1 MRTIKFRSQR
11 QYDGKWVYGDLE
23 NSPIGKFC
31 RIHEYKDNGYYKG
44 EVDVDPDTVGQFT
57 GLTDK
62 NGKEVYEGD
71 IVRYRPN
78 NKVYQVVFKDG
89 IFWGE
94 GNNGCGCAAHFF
106 PACEIIGNIHDNPEL
121 IEKGGD
127 HE

>member
-1 MRTIKFRSQR
+1 MRTIKFRAYRVNDTS
-11 QYDGKWVYGDLE
+11 WAFGDLVHLK
-23 NSPIGKFC
+23 NDAGF
-31 RIHEYKDNGYYKG
+31 Y
-44 EVDVDPDTVGQFT
+44 EVYIQDDGVPLLVDPDSVGQFT
-57 GLTDK
+57 GIRDK
-62 NGKEVYEGD
+62 KGRGIYEGD

-94 GNNGCGCAAHFF
+94 GNNGCGAAAHFF

>member
-1 MRTIKFRSQR
+1 MRTIKFR
-11 QYDGKWVYGDLE
+11 GKDFAGTWWYGYPSLHE
-23 NSPIGKFC
+23 GNPV
-31 RIHEYKDNGYYKG
+31 IHPLKCVGASML
-44 EVDVDPDTVGQFT
+44 VDPDTVGQFT

-106 PACEIIGNIHDNPEL
+106 PACEIVGNIHDV
-121 IEKGGD
+121 EKGGKL
-127 HE
+127 

>member
-1 MRTIKFRSQR
+1 MRVIKFRSQR
-11 QYDGKWVYGDLE
+11 HCDGKWVYGDLE

-44 EVDVDPDTVGQFT
+44 QVDVDPDTVGQFT

-62 NGKEVYEGD
+62 DGKEVYEGD
-71 IVRYRPN
+71 IVRYQRN
-78 NKVYQVVFKDG
+78 GKTYQVVFKDG

-106 PACEIIGNIHDNPEL
+106 PSCEIVGNVFDNTEL
-121 IEKGGD
+121 LEKGGTN
-127 HE
+127 E

>member
-1 MRTIKFRSQR
+1 MRMIKFR
-11 QYDGKWVYGDLE
+11 GKDIMDNHWVYGDLE
-23 NSPIGKFC
+23 TRPAYGLSIILQYNENGVYD
-31 RIHEYKDNGYYKG
+31 RHYKVEKAS
-44 EVDVDPDTVGQFT
+44 VCQFT

-62 NGKEVYEGD
+62 NGKDVYEGD

-94 GNNGCGCAAHFF
+94 GENGCGCAAHFF
-106 PACEIIGNIHDNPEL
+106 PSCEIIGNVFDNPEL
-121 IEKGGD
+121 IEKGGT

>member
-11 QYDGKWVYGDLE
+11 NCDGKWVYGDLE

-44 EVDVDPDTVGQFT
+44 QVDVDPDTIGQFT
-57 GLTDK
+57 GLHDT
-62 NGKEVYEGD
+62 NGNDVYEGD
-71 IVRYRPN
+71 ILRYPLSG
-78 NKVYQVVFKDG
+78 KTYQVVFKDG

-94 GNNGCGCAAHFF
+94 GDNGCGCAAHFF
-106 PACEIIGNIHDNPEL
+106 PSCEIIGNIYDNPEM
-121 IEKGGD
+121 IKEGGN